1 MGLTAPGAGMGC
13 PRRMEPGLAPCV
25 PRPWAW
31 APASQPDGL
40 CSETGLRPLDSSR
53 LCPLLPGGG
62 CALSRGTGPDLGAGP
77 WPGLS
82 RSWLSV
88 FPRSAGNTGRPS
100 LPAPAAATRRPLHVK
115 PPPTQRW
122 PRGSGPSSLTP
133 APCQPSGP
141 AAPASRSA
149 PARDTLDR
157 HLGVA
162 VGRAWAPKPGFHG
175 ALHDLLDETQSC
187 SDSLGSRTPGP
198 VGAHGPGPP
207 QARALSP
214 CWHPKGRWGGAGRGG
229 PDSGGA
235 ELPHGSAHVFQPQ
248 VPAGTDHSR
257 PCLWHPQPQHS
268 SVHSAPY
275 RTASPE
281 ASAQAREA
289 WLGSWGQGPA
299 LGCCDPNARGHSRP
313 QKQAL
318 SSLPGLDFTPAG
330 GSQAEPQ
337 PAWREDR
344 RPDSRPHA
352 AAQPPAGPPRTPSPR
367 RPQQGLLGAARDL
380 AGHPPTARATA
391 ARPAPRTRAS
401 PEVRPAWPTRV
412 PCHLGMGQALGSAH
426 SRRLPREATGP
437 LALIKTTEVLDVRS
451 MGLRMYAIGPC
462 LW

>member
-1 MGLTAPGAGMGC
+1 MLAGRRGAILFWSEEGKRQIPQVTGSKPGPCPSPSGARSPICPPAGHASPCLGLCPTCRLPAPAAPTTRIPRLGADGTGGWGYRDGAHR
-13 PRRMEPGLAPCV
+13 PRGGGGVPEEDGAGLAPCV

-133 APCQPSGP
+133 APRQPSGP

-198 VGAHGPGPP
+198 VLDA
-207 QARALSP
+207 
-214 CWHPKGRWGGAGRGG
+214 GG
-229 PDSGGA
+229 
-235 ELPHGSAHVFQPQ
+235 
-248 VPAGTDHSR
+248 TR
-257 PCLWHPQPQHS
+257 PRPTS
-268 SVHSAPY
+268 
-275 RTASPE
+275 
-281 ASAQAREA
+281 
-289 WLGSWGQGPA
+289 GQGPLA
-299 LGCCDPNARGHSRP
+299 LRAPQGPVGRGREGRP
-313 QKQAL
+313 RQRKGGAAPWLRPCVPAPGPCRDRPL
-318 SSLPGLDFTPAG
+318 SSLPVAPAATTLICPLWSLQDG
-330 GSQAEPQ
+330 Q
-337 PAWREDR
+337 P
-344 RPDSRPHA
+344 
-352 AAQPPAGPPRTPSPR
+352 
-367 RPQQGLLGAARDL
+367 
-380 AGHPPTARATA
+380 
-391 ARPAPRTRAS
+391 
-401 PEVRPAWPTRV
+401 
-412 PCHLGMGQALGSAH
+412 
-426 SRRLPREATGP
+426 
-437 LALIKTTEVLDVRS
+437 
-451 MGLRMYAIGPC
+451 
-462 LW
+462 

>member
-1 MGLTAPGAGMGC
+1 MLAGPRGAILFWFEEGKRQIPQVTGSKPGPCPSPSGAGSPVCPPAGSLLPLHPPHAFPASGLTARGAGVTGMGLTAPGAGVGC

-40 CSETGLRPLDSSR
+40 CSETGLRPRDSSR

-88 FPRSAGNTGRPS
+88 FPRSAGNTGRPP

-115 PPPTQRW
+115 PPPTQPW

-133 APCQPSGP
+133 ALRQPSGP

-149 PARDTLDR
+149 PARDTLGR

-162 VGRAWAPKPGFHG
+162 VGRAWAPKPGFRG

-214 CWHPKGRWGGAGRGG
+214 CGHPKGRWGGAGRGG
-229 PDSGGA
+229 AAPW
-235 ELPHGSAHVFQPQ
+235 LRPR
-248 VPAGTDHSR
+248 VPAPGPCRDR
-257 PCLWHPQPQHS
+257 P
-268 SVHSAPY
+268 
-275 RTASPE
+275 
-281 ASAQAREA
+281 
-289 WLGSWGQGPA
+289 
-299 LGCCDPNARGHSRP
+299 
-313 QKQAL
+313 L
-318 SSLPGLDFTPAG
+318 SSLPVAPAATTLVCPLCSLQDG
-330 GSQAEPQ
+330 Q
-337 PAWREDR
+337 P
-344 RPDSRPHA
+344 
-352 AAQPPAGPPRTPSPR
+352 
-367 RPQQGLLGAARDL
+367 
-380 AGHPPTARATA
+380 
-391 ARPAPRTRAS
+391 
-401 PEVRPAWPTRV
+401 
-412 PCHLGMGQALGSAH
+412 
-426 SRRLPREATGP
+426 
-437 LALIKTTEVLDVRS
+437 
-451 MGLRMYAIGPC
+451 
-462 LW
+462 

>member
-40 CSETGLRPLDSSR
+40 YSETGLRPLDSSR

-62 CALSRGTGPDLGAGP
+62 CALSRGTGPDLGVGP

-162 VGRAWAPKPGFHG
+162 VGRAWAPKPGFRG
-175 ALHDLLDETQSC
+175 VLHDLLDETQSC

-198 VGAHGPGPP
+198 VLDA
-207 QARALSP
+207 
-214 CWHPKGRWGGAGRGG
+214 GG
-229 PDSGGA
+229 
-235 ELPHGSAHVFQPQ
+235 
-248 VPAGTDHSR
+248 TR
-257 PCLWHPQPQHS
+257 PRPTS
-268 SVHSAPY
+268 
-275 RTASPE
+275 
-281 ASAQAREA
+281 
-289 WLGSWGQGPA
+289 GQGPLA
-299 LGCCDPNARGHSRP
+299 LRAPQGPVGRGREGRP
-313 QKQAL
+313 RQRRGGAAPWLRPRVPAPGPCRDRPL
-318 SSLPGLDFTPAG
+318 SSLPVA
-330 GSQAEPQ
+330 
-337 PAWREDR
+337 
-344 RPDSRPHA
+344 
-352 AAQPPAGPPRTPSPR
+352 
-367 RPQQGLLGAARDL
+367 
-380 AGHPPTARATA
+380 PTATTLVC
-391 ARPAPRTRAS
+391 PLCS
-401 PEVRPAWPTRV
+401 
-412 PCHLGMGQALGSAH
+412 LQDGQ
-426 SRRLPREATGP
+426 P
-437 LALIKTTEVLDVRS
+437 
-451 MGLRMYAIGPC
+451 
-462 LW
+462 